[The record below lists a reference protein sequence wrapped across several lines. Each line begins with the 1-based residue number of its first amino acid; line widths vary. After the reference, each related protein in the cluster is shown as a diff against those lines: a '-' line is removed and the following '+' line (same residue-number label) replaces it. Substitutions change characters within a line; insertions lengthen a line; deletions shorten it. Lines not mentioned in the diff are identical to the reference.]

1 MAEFDDKNVPC
12 LEGGVS
18 ELRQSVSPYGGTIR
32 VVKACEGSTDLCP
45 LDMGDA
51 LVMGMEIKE
60 VYLGRKV
67 PGDVKIAVAGCKR
80 GCTDPLCADIGVIAK
95 GKNMYD
101 VFLGGCGGGSEPVH
115 GQLLAGQV
123 CREDVFKLL
132 EHVLERYTSLAQPK
146 EQIAAAVVRLGMK
159 AFLPPAD
166 LLIGS

>member
-12 LEGGVS
+12 LEGGVL
-18 ELRQSVSPYGGTIR
+18 ELKQSVSLYGGTIR

-60 VYLGRKV
+60 VYLRRKV

-80 GCTDPLCADIGVIAK
+80 ECTDPLCADIGVIAR
-95 GKNMYD
+95 GKNKYD
-101 VFLGGCGGGSEPVH
+101 VFVGGCGGASEPVH

-166 LLIGS
+166 LLMGS